1 MPTHQ
6 SVKLFVNNLIN
17 FIEDTFLLIPTDN
30 LRDNIVT
37 YIESLA
43 MCRAFVNDTIYDI
56 EKDTMIG
63 QCVFIYNRP
72 SGYSTFEVISYRF
85 ILIYSRNLKL
95 LMIMSKQIKDKYS
108 LKNPLLFK
116 HLIKYLHT

>member
-6 SVKLFVNNLIN
+6 SVNQIFLRFFIN
-17 FIEDTFLLIPTDN
+17 FLEDTFLLIPTDN

-63 QCVFIYNRP
+63 
-72 SGYSTFEVISYRF
+72 
-85 ILIYSRNLKL
+85 
-95 LMIMSKQIKDKYS
+95 
-108 LKNPLLFK
+108 
-116 HLIKYLHT
+116 